1 MVNILEAKEF
11 RILINSKSSGCL
23 LYALIKPEIYDTSKP
38 ILDDSD
44 ILKIRN
50 ILDPERNKIEQ

>member
-23 LYALIKPEIYDTSKP
+23 LYALIKP
-38 ILDDSD
+38 DDSD
-44 ILKIRN
+44 ILKICN